1 MRSQTLNIKVPSGFQ
16 DAAGLTVSPD
26 LVWKEHD
33 AELARDDVELSILKR
48 QSQRVGLLP
57 PDAIRPGLLRRGLI
71 EHRLIEIGRHDASA
85 LGKARSDGARK
96 DAGAGSRLQ
105 QVLRLGAGD
114 PVGEIARVGFED
126 QRDEEPLVKRGNRPR
141 E

>member
-1 MRSQTLNIKVPSGFQ
+1 M
-16 DAAGLTVSPD
+16 
-26 LVWKEHD
+26 
-33 AELARDDVELSILKR
+33 
-48 QSQRVGLLP
+48 
-57 PDAIRPGLLRRGLI
+57 
-71 EHRLIEIGRHDASA
+71 IEIGRHDASA

-126 QRDEEPLVKRGNRPR
+126 QRDEEPLVKRGNRPANSLSVATMVFSLGAPR
-141 E
+141 G